1 MAIQFNSIN
10 YIHNNTISGGS
21 MISYGSG
28 QEWLILLRR
37 FIREQDKRNEAIQAL
52 LQAFMDM
59 ETTKGADALPEIME
73 LQKANVKYLNIFK
86 EIIEEGVQNGCREEN
101 QEP

>member
-28 QEWLILLRR
+28 QQWLILLRR
-37 FIREQDKRNEAIQAL
+37 FIREQDKRNEAIHAL
-52 LQAFMDM
+52 LQTLMDM
-59 ETTKGADALPEIME
+59 ETTKGTDILPEIME
-73 LQKANVKYLNIFK
+73 LQKANVQYLNVFK
-86 EIIEEGVQNGCREEN
+86 EVIKEEPQDEGDEYDQV
-101 QEP
+101 P